1 MGKAWAAQLALFIF
15 KGFPLHSQS
24 KLFRSV
30 SLCPLL
36 REVYLSNLSKRS
48 GGRNN
53 PTSKQVVASEE
64 LVPALL
70 VLVGVTLS
78 YKGLWQARETLVL
91 GCSVKAPSNVP

>member
-1 MGKAWAAQLALFIF
+1 MLTSNKEETSLKKKDTGRLTNTNKTNG
-15 KGFPLHSQS
+15 GFEIDR
-24 KLFRSV
+24 K
-30 SLCPLL
+30 
-36 REVYLSNLSKRS
+36 ESNLSKRS

-78 YKGLWQARETLVL
+78 YKGLWQARETKVSFRVQREGPLECTL
-91 GCSVKAPSNVP
+91 S